1 MSQTIITAPMTVTV
15 SAAEGSERRPVLP
28 VLRGR
33 FGRAGGG
40 AEGSEGADRMT
51 VYVDD
56 MHRHPIGR
64 LGRMRMS
71 HMIADSTAE
80 LLEMADR
87 IGLDRRHL
95 QHAGTAREH
104 FDICLSRRACAVVA
118 GAVEITMRDMARRR
132 HERGHGS

>member
-1 MSQTIITAPMTVTV
+1 
-15 SAAEGSERRPVLP
+15 
-28 VLRGR
+28 
-33 FGRAGGG
+33 
-40 AEGSEGADRMT
+40 MT

-80 LLEMADR
+80 VLEMADM

-95 QHAGTAREH
+95 QHAGTTREH
-104 FDICLSRRACAVVA
+104 FDICLSNRARAVAA
-118 GAVEITMRDMARRR
+118 GAVEITMRNMARRR
-132 HERGHGS
+132 RQKGQGA